1 MSKYEDQI
9 GKAGQE
15 VAAAALRRVGVE
27 CVEKIGTPVK
37 VIPRGIY
44 LRQPTYQ
51 VIWGEKVSG
60 DHHGILPGG
69 RAVLAETK
77 TILDR
82 NLQWS
87 DLREHQPE
95 ALSRYAEFGGL
106 ALLVW
111 VHSTGVYV
119 MQWPVPGFGPR
130 KSISP
135 DRARELDVNDLLVD
149 DLTEVGYANH

>member
-1 MSKYEDQI
+1 MTRREEQI

-15 VAAAALRRVGVE
+15 LAAAALHSAGVE
-27 CVEKIGTPVK
+27 CVEKIGTPVRL
-37 VIPRGIY
+37 IPHPRLEGY
-44 LRQPTYQ
+44 YR
-51 VIWGEKVSG
+51 VVWGERVAG

-87 DLREHQPE
+87 DMREHQPD
-95 ALSRYAEFGGL
+95 ALSQHAELGGL

-119 MQWPVPGFGPR
+119 LRWPVPGFGPR
-130 KSISP
+130 KSIKP
-135 DRARELDVNDLLVD
+135 ETARALNIDRLP
-149 DLTEVGYANH
+149 EVFDADN

>member
-1 MSKYEDQI
+1 MTRQEDRI

-15 VAAAALRRVGVE
+15 IAADALRRLGVE

-37 VIPRGIY
+37 VIPRGTY
-44 LRQPTYQ
+44 FKQTMYQ
-51 VIWGEKVSG
+51 VIWGEKVAG
-60 DHHGILPGG
+60 DHHGLLPGG

-95 ALSRYAEFGGL
+95 ALSRYAELGGL

-119 MQWPVPGFGPR
+119 MRWPVPGFGPR

-135 DRARELDVNDLLVD
+135 ERATELGIG
-149 DLTEVGYANH
+149 EVME